1 MTAGSANTSNVTGAL
16 CAMSAMFFFS
26 LNDVL
31 IKLLSGA
38 YPLHEV
44 VLARSLIGMAVFLVL
59 IMPISGGLSILRTQ
73 RLGMHLLRGACVVF
87 ANTFFFMGLAT
98 MPLADAVA
106 IFFVS
111 PLLITIFSVIF
122 LKEKV
127 GPRRWTATLIGLIG
141 VIIIVRPGTSAFQIA
156 SILPVFAAIGYAL
169 LHIITRRIGGTES
182 AATMTFYIQ
191 LTFILVSASVGLTV
205 GDGRFDTGDSAMLSF
220 LLRTWVVPEVSHYW
234 LLALLGGTSTFGG
247 YFISLAYRQS
257 EAAFVAPFEY
267 VAMIL
272 AILFGYFVF
281 GEIPDLASWIGMV
294 LILASGL
301 YMVYRDIELRPEKTG
316 NRPKLRR

>member
-1 MTAGSANTSNVTGAL
+1 MAGPANTSNITGAL
-16 CAMSAMFFFS
+16 CAMAAMLFFS

-44 VLARSLIGMAVFLVL
+44 VLARSLIGMTVFVILV
-59 IMPISGGLSILRTQ
+59 MPLSGGFGVLRTQ
-73 RLGMHLLRGACVVF
+73 RLGMHLLRGVCVVF
-87 ANTFFFMGLAT
+87 ANTFFFMGLSV

-111 PLLITIFSVIF
+111 PLLITIFSVVF

-127 GPRRWTATLIGLIG
+127 GPRRWAATLIGLLG
-141 VIIIVRPGTSAFQIA
+141 VLVIVRPGTSAFQIA
-156 SILPVFAAIGYAL
+156 SILPVFAALGYAFL
-169 LHIITRRIGGTES
+169 NIITRRIGDTES

-191 LTFILVSASVGLTV
+191 LTFIVVSALVGLSF
-205 GDGRFDTGDSAMLSF
+205 GDGRLDTGSNTMLTF
-220 LLRTWVVPEVSHYW
+220 LLRSWVLPEFSHYW
-234 LLALLGGTSTFGG
+234 LLILLGVASTFGG
-247 YFISLAYRQS
+247 YLISLAYRQS

-272 AILFGYFVF
+272 AIVFGYFIF
-281 GEIPDLASWIGMV
+281 GEIPDFASWVGIAF
-294 LILASGL
+294 ILVSGL
-301 YMVYRDIELRPEKTG
+301 YMVYRDTKKMPEAKG
-316 NRPKLRR
+316 HRPKLRR

>member
-1 MTAGSANTSNVTGAL
+1 
-16 CAMSAMFFFS
+16 
-26 LNDVL
+26 
-31 IKLLSGA
+31 
-38 YPLHEV
+38 
-44 VLARSLIGMAVFLVL
+44 MAIFLVL
-59 IMPISGGLSILRTQ
+59 IMPLSGGLSILRTQ

-156 SILPVFAAIGYAL
+156 SILPVFAAIGYAFCTS
-169 LHIITRRIGGTES
+169 LHGALGAQKVLRHDL
-182 AATMTFYIQ
+182 YIQ

-220 LLRTWVVPEVSHYW
+220 LRTWVVPEVSHVGFW
-234 LLALLGGTSTFGG
+234 HFWRDKHLWRLLHLTCLS
-247 YFISLAYRQS
+247 S
-257 EAAFVAPFEY
+257 
-267 VAMIL
+267 
-272 AILFGYFVF
+272 
-281 GEIPDLASWIGMV
+281 
-294 LILASGL
+294 
-301 YMVYRDIELRPEKTG
+301 K
-316 NRPKLRR
+316 